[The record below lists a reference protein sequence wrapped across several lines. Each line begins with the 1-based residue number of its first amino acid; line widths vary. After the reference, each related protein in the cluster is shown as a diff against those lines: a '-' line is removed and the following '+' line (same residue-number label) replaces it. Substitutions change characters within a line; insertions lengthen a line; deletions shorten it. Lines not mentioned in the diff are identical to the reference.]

1 MAHKTRIS
9 MREEDT
15 VLQTYDEV
23 LAKAL
28 ELFTNDVNALE
39 IAASFV
45 NVGLSFYRTV
55 LDEEDYN
62 IMVNTISDRR
72 DEIAEYKRNDL
83 EDLNMPRVL
92 H

>member
-1 MAHKTRIS
+1 